1 MADPSPTNHP
11 KTARLR
17 AAPEFQAVFK
27 NGLKRSGVFF
37 RLYFLATPNAAPRLG
52 MAVPKKMA
60 PLAVSRNRIKR
71 VCRETFRQR
80 RHILAA
86 GDFVLVAQAQAKTAT
101 PRALRAEL
109 ELLLSRVCARTAE

>member
-1 MADPSPTNHP
+1 MAGPSPSNYP

-17 AAPEFQAVFK
+17 ATPEFQAVFK
-27 NGLKRSGVFF
+27 NGLKHSGVFF
-37 RLYFLATPNAAPRLG
+37 RLYFLAATGATPRLG

-80 RHILAA
+80 RTSLAA
-86 GDFVLVAQAQAKTAT
+86 GDFVLVAQAKAKTAT
-101 PRALRAEL
+101 PGALRAEL
-109 ELLLSRVCARTAE
+109 ELLLSRLCVAPAE

>member
-1 MADPSPTNHP
+1 M
-11 KTARLR
+11 
-17 AAPEFQAVFK
+17 FK
-27 NGLKRSGVFF
+27 KGLKRSGVFF
-37 RLYFLATPNAAPRLG
+37 RLYFLAAPGAAPRLG

-101 PRALRAEL
+101 PRAALRLISGFFTSILASFRGFL
-109 ELLLSRVCARTAE
+109 MV

>member
-1 MADPSPTNHP
+1 MADPSPTSHP

-27 NGLKRSGVFF
+27 KGLKRSGVFF
-37 RLYFLATPNAAPRLG
+37 RLYFLASPGAAPRLG

-71 VCRETFRQR
+71 ICRETFRQSR
-80 RHILAA
+80 TALAA
-86 GDFVLVAQAQAKTAT
+86 GDFVLVAQAKAKTAT
-101 PRALRAEL
+101 PRELRAEL
-109 ELLLSRVCARTAE
+109 EHLLATACAPPAE